1 MESIS
6 KSISTVLDERL
17 SSPLISSFAISW
29 SLWNYKFF
37 VILFSNNSALDTF
50 RLIEQVRFPSPLM
63 WAINGVLVPLALTAL
78 YIYALPYP
86 SKFVYDRWSRTQK
99 ETKDIKQ
106 RWADLDLLAPA
117 DAESLRLEVREG
129 KRKYEEANLEL
140 ERAQAQQRLTDQTIR
155 DLQSKIEKHAE
166 LVAEKETEI
175 LRKNQQVD
183 AARNDANE
191 NKELLTAALNDRDIM
206 RARATSAEEA
216 IKKSLAPKKVK
227 LNELQTR
234 MLNRIAENSPMSP
247 QNVPILGDDRIAT
260 QHWLDTLLDEGLIE
274 TYMQDDE
281 MRISITKQGRAH
293 LVEGR
298 MKN

>member
-50 RLIEQVRFPSPLM
+50 RLIEQVRFPSLLM
-63 WAINGVLVPLALTAL
+63 WVVNGIAVPLALTAL

-106 RWADLDLLAPA
+106 RWADLELLAPE
-117 DAESLRLEVREG
+117 DTESLRLEVREA
-129 KRKYEEANLEL
+129 KRKFEDVDGQLAKAN
-140 ERAQAQQRLTDQTIR
+140 AQQRLTDNTIR
-155 DLQSKIEKHAE
+155 GLQQQIEKHAAI
-166 LVAEKETEI
+166 VAEKEMDI
-175 LRKNQQVD
+175 LRKNQQLD
-183 AARNDANE
+183 AARNETHEA
-191 NKELLTAALNDRDIM
+191 KEQLASALNDRDTM
-206 RARATSAEEA
+206 RARANAAETAVERAASKA
-216 IKKSLAPKKVK
+216 IK
-227 LNELQTR
+227 LNDPQIQ

-247 QNVPILGDDRIAT
+247 QNVPILGSDRLET
-260 QHWLDTLLDEGLIE
+260 QHWLDTLVDEGLVE
-274 TYMQDDE
+274 TYEQDDE
-281 MRISITKQGRAH
+281 MRIGITKRGRAFI
-293 LVEGR
+293 VESR
-298 MKN
+298 KRN